1 MEYGIKE
8 MTELSGISGRTLR
21 YYDSIDLLK
30 PKRVSEAGYRFY
42 GEQEL
47 ELLQQILFYRERGI
61 ALEEIRRILYQKDF
75 DVMAALQEH
84 LKELEQ
90 RQEEIEKMVQNV
102 KNTIASMKGERSM
115 GEKERFEGFKQRIVQ
130 ENEAAYGKEL
140 RENYGDAA
148 VDGANQKLLGMT
160 EGDYERFQ
168 NLEQEIKDALGEA
181 VLAKEEPAGEAGR
194 RVVLLH
200 KEWLSMTW
208 KEYSENAHRGV
219 ANLYVMDERFQ
230 AYYDKEVEGCAAFLR
245 DAVLYWVKGTK

>member
-1 MEYGIKE
+1 
-8 MTELSGISGRTLR
+8 
-21 YYDSIDLLK
+21 
-30 PKRVSEAGYRFY
+30 
-42 GEQEL
+42 
-47 ELLQQILFYRERGI
+47 
-61 ALEEIRRILYQKDF
+61 
-75 DVMAALQEH
+75 
-84 LKELEQ
+84 
-90 RQEEIEKMVQNV
+90 
-102 KNTIASMKGERSM
+102 M
-115 GEKERFEGFKQRIVQ
+115 GEKERFGGFKQRIVQ

-168 NLEQEIKDALGEA
+168 NLEQKIKDALGEA
-181 VLAKEEPAGEAGR
+181 VLAKKDPAGEAGR

-245 DAVLYWVKGTK
+245 DAVLHWVKGTK